1 MLRPIQVAPLSQQ
14 RLISQNP
21 LVPNNMTQEDVLRN
35 AMATPGS
42 APLTPNMAARPLL
55 GPAQTPAPTAAD
67 LGAVGQAGLQSAE
80 RISKSVTRSPGV
92 QGLLGGGQSAAGLL
106 GDISGQADLQGLF
119 ATLSAMGRPVARGES
134 RLLGAVEYGQQ
145 ARQQAREQGL
155 QDMSTQMKLE
165 EMARQRQRDELRREA
180 LEGIAQ
186 RTQGQPAGELN
197 TFSTYAISQMDPNQR
212 AVAQRAET
220 LSAEADRL
228 ALVDPELSKQF
239 RDNAK
244 DFRDQALRG
253 IRTQEEANKIE
264 LSESEKFSKR
274 YSDPANEVMRRRNS
288 LVSLL
293 EGGGAVGN
301 YVSFVNALKS
311 VEPDSAVLSSE
322 FDSATSLGALTTR
335 IQSALAQ
342 LDKNER
348 LPLRIREDLE
358 RVADL
363 MAQAS
368 VDYYNM
374 GVQDIKQRAG
384 RLALNADN
392 IITPIMP
399 MRGAKPDVPITEDDE
414 SAVDAIMGGSS
425 T

>member
-1 MLRPIQVAPLSQQ
+1 MLRPIQVAPLSD
-14 RLISQNP
+14 RRMISENP
-21 LVPNNMTQEDVLRN
+21 LVPNTMSNDQYLANQFASGNFAQPV
-35 AMATPGS
+35 AMAT
-42 APLTPNMAARPLL
+42 ARPMPQQPVSPVSSLQQT
-55 GPAQTPAPTAAD
+55 AQ
-67 LGAVGQAGLQSAE
+67 QGLQGAE
-80 RISKSVTRSPGV
+80 RISKQVARSPRV
-92 QGLLGGGQSAAGLL
+92 QGLLGGGESAGGLL
-106 GDISGQADLQGLF
+106 SDIQGNASLQGLF
-119 ATLSAMGRPVARGES
+119 ATMQAIGRPVARGED
-134 RLLGAVEYGQQ
+134 RFLGAVEYGRGVQQQ
-145 ARQQAREQGL
+145 AQQQGL
-155 QDMSTQMKLE
+155 RDLQTRLQLE
-165 EMARQRQRDELRREA
+165 EIQRERERSQLRQEA
-180 LEGIAQ
+180 LRQISQ
-186 RTQGQPAGELN
+186 RTQGGETGQLS
-197 TFSTYAISQMDPNQR
+197 TFSNYAISQMDPNQR
-212 AVAQRAET
+212 AVAQRAEA

-239 RDNAK
+239 RDNASTL
-244 DFRDQALRG
+244 RDQALRG

-274 YSDPANEVMRRRNS
+274 YSDPANEVLRRRNS
-288 LVSLL
+288 LISLL

-348 LPLRIREDLE
+348 LPLPIREDLE

-374 GVQDIKQRAG
+374 GVEDIKQRAG
-384 RLALNADN
+384 RLSLNADN

-399 MRGAKPDVPITEDDE
+399 MRGGQPDVAITDDDE
-414 SAVDAIMGGSS
+414 STVDLIMGGSG
-425 T
+425 

>member
-1 MLRPIQVAPLSQQ
+1 
-14 RLISQNP
+14 
-21 LVPNNMTQEDVLRN
+21 MTQEEVLRN
-35 AMATPGS
+35 AMGTPGS
-42 APLTPNMAARPLL
+42 APLTPNMAARPILS
-55 GPAQTPAPTAAD
+55 PVQAPAPTAPSLDAI
-67 LGAVGQAGLQSAE
+67 GQAGLEGAE

-119 ATLSAMGRPVARGES
+119 ATLTAMGRPVARGES
-134 RLLGAVEYGQQ
+134 RLLGAVEYGQLLGAVEYGQQ

-239 RDNAK
+239 RDDAK
-244 DFRDQALRG
+244 EFRDQALRG